1 MRTDRRAIFVV
12 HGMRTLLPLLLIST
26 LLTPTSVGAQWAV
39 GLLGGLGQDHG
50 WQGRT
55 SWMGA
60 LVERRLGDSSSFV
73 VRLSGLAF
81 TPMER
86 VYGETVV
93 ADDGTLGVEAVMHE
107 LIGRGGATVSVR
119 WPFLTVPC
127 EGGYHR
133 GAYVMAG
140 AGWEHARVRQTG
152 YAVAQPVGPES
163 VVVRERTWTVDRLT
177 GHAAVG
183 AQYGTRWGSPF
194 LEVQMNA
201 GPMPYDTGLWG
212 ITLVGLQLGYR
223 YVFVRR

>member
-1 MRTDRRAIFVV
+1 MRT
-12 HGMRTLLPLLLIST
+12 HLPLLFAAALFA
-26 LLTPTSVGAQWAV
+26 PCAARAQWAV
-39 GLLGGLGQDHG
+39 GLFGGLGQDHG

-73 VRLSGLAF
+73 LRLSGTAF
-81 TPMER
+81 SPVER
-86 VYGETVV
+86 MYGETVV
-93 ADDGTLGVEAVMHE
+93 ADDGTTDVEAVMRE
-107 LIGRGGATVSVR
+107 LIGRNAAMLSVR

-127 EGGYHR
+127 DGGYHR

-152 YAVAQPVGPES
+152 YAVQEQVGPES
-163 VVVRERTWTVDRLT
+163 VVVRERSWTVDRFV

-194 LEVQMNA
+194 LEVHMNA
-201 GPMPYDTGLWG
+201 GPMPYDTDLWG
-212 ITLVGLQLGYR
+212 IGLVGVQLGYR
-223 YVFVRR
+223 VVFVKR

>member
-1 MRTDRRAIFVV
+1 MRA
-12 HGMRTLLPLLLIST
+12 LLSLLLFGA
-26 LLTPTSVGAQWAV
+26 LLTPSTARAQWAV

-50 WQGRT
+50 WQGRS

-73 VRLSGLAF
+73 LRLSGLAF
-81 TPMER
+81 TPVER

-93 ADDGTLGVEAVMHE
+93 ADDGTVGVEAVMHE
-107 LIGRGGATVSVR
+107 LIGRGGVQLSVR

-140 AGWEHARVRQTG
+140 AGWEHAWVRQAG
-152 YAVAQPVGPES
+152 YAVQEEVGAES
-163 VVVRERTWTVDRLT
+163 ILVRERRWTVDRLT